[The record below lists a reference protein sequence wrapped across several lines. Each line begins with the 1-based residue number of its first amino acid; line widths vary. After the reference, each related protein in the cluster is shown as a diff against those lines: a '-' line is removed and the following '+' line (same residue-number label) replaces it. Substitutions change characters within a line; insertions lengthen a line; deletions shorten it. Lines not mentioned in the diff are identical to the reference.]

1 MPNQV
6 PRDSWAEIEVSQVE
20 VLVVEDAAAAREEY
34 CELLGVFG
42 YKSHPATDGS
52 EALNFL
58 ANNPNIGIVL
68 TDVDMPTMD
77 GLTLLGELQV
87 RFVPF
92 RPLVP
97 VVVTGLATLENAVEA
112 MLADAAD
119 FLPKPVSAKSL
130 ASAMRRASARWNFL
144 CSQFRLLSLMENK
157 APTANR
163 PAGLGAGGVG
173 ELENLDGDTLKNLVR
188 TIQRARQKRG
198 DFMDTSHFAD
208 PAWDIM
214 LDLTSAALEGRSVPV
229 LSASFAANVPVTTAL
244 RYVRLLVSSGMVK
257 RWDDPT
263 DKRRS
268 LLALEDEALEGMVQ
282 YLSNTWRS
290 FYGDLSGSAKP
301 E

>member
-1 MPNQV
+1 MPD
-6 PRDSWAEIEVSQVE
+6 RATKDSWADLRPSQVE
-20 VLVVEDAAAAREEY
+20 VLVVEDDPLAREEY
-34 CELLGVFG
+34 SELLGVLG
-42 YKSHPATDGS
+42 YKCHLATDGA
-52 EALNFL
+52 EALQVL
-58 ANNPNIGIVL
+58 VSYPNIGIVL

-112 MLADAAD
+112 MRSDAAD

-130 ASAMRRASARWNFL
+130 ASAMRRASARWNL
-144 CSQFRLLSLMENK
+144 LRSQFQLLSLMEQR
-157 APTANR
+157 APATDR
-163 PAGLGAGGVG
+163 QGDSPAGDVRG
-173 ELENLDGDTLKNLVR
+173 LENPDRDTLKSLVR
-188 TIQRARQKRG
+188 TIQRTRQKRS
-198 DFMDTSHFAD
+198 DFIDASHFAD

-244 RYVRLLVSSGMVK
+244 RYVRLLVSSGLVK

-268 LLALEDEALEGMVQ
+268 LLALEDGALEGMVQ
-282 YLSNTWRS
+282 YLTYTWRCIR
-290 FYGDLSGSAKP
+290 GEATGSAKS